1 MRLTS
6 LGPANDKPLLIEGA
20 HLQGGNLS
28 HAAVHES
35 PSVSTQTLLV
45 RAGAEFLS
53 DVTVDGTLT
62 VYGTVVGSGPYVDSS
77 DARLKRNVTKVTG
90 ALEAVVQ
97 LQAVRYHYRTDE
109 YPTRG
114 LPDSLQM
121 GWLAQDVQGVV
132 PELVQEDGDG
142 YLGVSYAHAAVLVAE
157 AVKEQGGQ
165 QQRELEE
172 LRGEVAALRE
182 AVRALLAVKA
192 EV

>member
-1 MRLTS
+1 MCVFN
-6 LGPANDKPLLIEGA
+6 PFYMA
-20 HLQGGNLS
+20 Q
-28 HAAVHES
+28 
-35 PSVSTQTLLV
+35 
-45 RAGAEFLS
+45 
-53 DVTVDGTLT
+53 
-62 VYGTVVGSGPYVDSS
+62 
-77 DARLKRNVTKVTG
+77 VTG
-90 ALEAVVQ
+90 ALEAVLQ

-132 PELVQEDGDG
+132 PELVQEDGEGKFHQFNVYVLIEFYRYSSEYYFRTFTYFNIFFIYVG

-157 AVKEQGGQ
+157 AVKEQAQQQKEQWGQ

>member
-1 MRLTS
+1 
-6 LGPANDKPLLIEGA
+6 
-20 HLQGGNLS
+20 
-28 HAAVHES
+28 VHEA

-62 VYGTVVGSGPYVDSS
+62 VHGTVVGSGPYVDSS
-77 DARLKRNVTKVTG
+77 DARLKRNVTKVSPLYWINPSFIVFTRCMFIPHIYAKLVYLLPCVYLTLSIAQVTG
-90 ALEAVVQ
+90 ALEAVLQ

-132 PELVQEDGDG
+132 PELVQEDGEG
-142 YLGVSYAHAAVLVAE
+142 EFHQFNVYVLIEFYLYSDRTLFSYLYIFYFFE
-157 AVKEQGGQ
+157 SM
-165 QQRELEE
+165 
-172 LRGEVAALRE
+172 
-182 AVRALLAVKA
+182 
-192 EV
+192 